1 MMQCRILELKPFS
14 IGSRIMMK
22 SLKTLAIISF
32 VCATAFGC
40 AEDFTDDIN
49 ELNELLANLNNV
61 TNEQQQKIDEY
72 KDQIE
77 KLNSDLDDANLVIDS
92 MTNEVAEAKE
102 QVEASKKETEK
113 AKEDVDKAIKEVNE
127 ATEKAK
133 KSEEAVNAMNET
145 VDNLN
150 SQITELNET
159 TESQQKEIEGYKE
172 ELDKTNAELNE
183 TKESVESSLNDINSS
198 IDDLNNATEEINDTI
213 DNLNVSKDGDRIIYP
228 VTTYPDGSQSVSTQ
242 PFDTVLNKWCYY
254 TNLVY
259 NDVSATCC
267 LANLEHSD
275 KNPLNEEIKT
285 FLLWRDLTEDGNV
298 DDYNNLQKD
307 LDFSREL
314 LDSHSGWYRLQEMYV
329 MPIVDGEK
337 TGLRYLQYNSLSSRC
352 LENDEACLTYISNN
366 KDKIVSNNYFFS
378 MYGTAEYFSEGD
390 IILAYSVAYRVVER
404 ILVGSSFYIHKLE
417 EIGVDFISKIYFCK
431 Q

>member
-1 MMQCRILELKPFS
+1 
-14 IGSRIMMK
+14 MK
-22 SLKTLAIISF
+22 ATKTLSIISL
-32 VCATAFGC
+32 VCATLFGC
-40 AEDFTDDIN
+40 AEDFTNDID
-49 ELNELLANLNNV
+49 ELNLAIDLLNGQFNNMSDLAV
-61 TNEQQQKIDEY
+61 QQQQDIDSY
-72 KDQIE
+72 RDQIE
-77 KLNSDLDDANLVIDS
+77 QLNSELEQAKSDA
-92 MTNEVAEAKE
+92 EKAKAEAE
-102 QVEASKKETEK
+102 QSKKDMDAANEKLDNTLEEVNK
-113 AKEDVDKAIKEVNE
+113 AKEDAIKAADDANE
-127 ATEKAK
+127 IAK
-133 KSEEAVNAMNET
+133 KQESTIKEQQQQI
-145 VDNLN
+145 DNLN
-150 SQITELNET
+150 EDLNEAKDT
-159 TESQQKEIEGYKE
+159 AKEQQEQINGLNDSLKEANDTINDQKETIKE
-172 ELDKTNAELNE
+172 QQEQIDGING
-183 TKESVESSLNDINSS
+183 DI
-198 IDDLNNATEEINDTI
+198 DGINDTI

-285 FLLWRDLTEDGNV
+285 FLLWRDLTEEGNV

-314 LDSHSGWYRLQEMYV
+314 LDSNSGWYRLQEMYV

-366 KDKIVSNNYFFS
+366 KDKIVSNNYFS
-378 MYGTAEYFSEGD
+378 SKYGTADYFSEGD
-390 IILAYSVAYRVVER
+390 IILAYSVAYRVVEK
-404 ILVGSSFYIHKLE
+404 ILVGSSFYIYKLE
-417 EIGVDFISKIYFCK
+417 KIGVDFISKIYFCK

>member
-198 IDDLNNATEEINDTI
+198 IDDLNSATEEINDTI
-213 DNLNVSKDGDRIIYP
+213 DNLNVSKDGDRIVYP

-242 PFDTVLNKWCYY
+242 PFDTVLEKWCYY
-254 TNLVY
+254 KELVY
-259 NDVSATCC
+259 KDVSATCC
-267 LANLEHSD
+267 LAPLTHSD
-275 KNPLNEEIKT
+275 KNPLNEEIRT
-285 FLLWRDLTEDGNV
+285 FWLWRDYGDGIEDSQLLSKDKEFSKELIEASTE
-298 DDYNNLQKD
+298 YN
-307 LDFSREL
+307 
-314 LDSHSGWYRLQEMYV
+314 RLQEMYV
-329 MPIVDGEK
+329 MPITDIEMNK
-337 TGLRYLQYNSLSSRC
+337 RKYIQYDKLNMYCRS
-352 LENDEACLTYISNN
+352 NDEACLTYLADDKNKNN
-366 KDKIVSNNYFFS
+366 ILSNNYFFS
-378 MYGTAEYFSEGD
+378 QEFGDLSEGD
-390 IILAYSVAYRVVER
+390 IILAQSIAYRVVEQ
-404 ILVGSSFYIHKLE
+404 ISIGSSFYIHKLE
-417 EIGVDFISKIYFCK
+417 EIGVDFVSKIFFCK